1 MEMMEKTVNTQ
12 YVEEEIIIAVKYM
25 EKNVDNMMI
34 IDSGAPVSIVSA
46 AWFDEYIKDAKVD
59 NDEIK
64 KKNCARRF
72 RLGKT
77 LYISEV
83 EVKFPIIMKTDNND
97 FIRREVTA
105 NIIVSDE
112 VTFLCGKQTV
122 KELKTTLDFTDG
134 RLRFKE
140 KDKCVDLTVSEGGH
154 LLAKLEL
161 VDK

>member
-1 MEMMEKTVNTQ
+1 MYAIELIEQKRPTLEKSINTVLEMMKKKMVNTQ
-12 YVEEEIIIAVKYM
+12 FVEEEIIIDVKYM

-46 AWFDEYIKDAKVD
+46 AWFDEYVKDAKVD

-83 EVKFPIIMKTDNND
+83 
-97 FIRREVTA
+97 
-105 NIIVSDE
+105 
-112 VTFLCGKQTV
+112 
-122 KELKTTLDFTDG
+122 
-134 RLRFKE
+134 
-140 KDKCVDLTVSEGGH
+140 
-154 LLAKLEL
+154 
-161 VDK
+161 